1 MILSS
6 ICEYSSYSADLSSK
20 YTGIA
25 LYKTPDSVF
34 WHKSGC
40 KAGLYTSSSEKKE
53 KILQTHTL
61 LQLAAYGAK
70 HWQTV
75 YSIHVHQ

>member
-1 MILSS
+1 
-6 ICEYSSYSADLSSK
+6 
-20 YTGIA
+20 
-25 LYKTPDSVF
+25 
-34 WHKSGC
+34 
-40 KAGLYTSSSEKKE
+40 
-53 KILQTHTL
+53 L